1 MDTPENDQTERM
13 DLTGQLLLAMPGM
26 GDPLFENSVIYICS
40 HEVGGAMGLI
50 VNKPAVDLSLS
61 DVLDQIADGAPEDTS
76 DLGVYFGGPVETGRG
91 FVLHSD
97 DYRSAIKTQCV
108 AGGFALTATL
118 DVLED
123 IAVGK
128 GPDKALLML
137 GHAGWGPDQLEGEI
151 VRNGWLTCKA
161 DPALVFDLPDDRKW
175 SAALQSMGI
184 DPTGLSAVA
193 GRA

>member
-1 MDTPENDQTERM
+1 MDTPEDDTPLRM

-61 DVLDQIADGAPEDTS
+61 DVLEQIAEGAPEDTS
-76 DLGVYFGGPVETGRG
+76 GLGVYFGGPVETGRG

-97 DYRSAIKTQCV
+97 DYRSAIKTQNV
-108 AGGFALTATL
+108 AEGFALTATL

-128 GPDKALLML
+128 GPDRAMLML
-137 GHAGWGPDQLEGEI
+137 GHAGWGPEQLEGEI
-151 VRNGWLTCKA
+151 ARNGWLTCKA

-175 SAALQSMGI
+175 TAALQSMGI
-184 DPTGLSAVA
+184 DPMGLSGMA